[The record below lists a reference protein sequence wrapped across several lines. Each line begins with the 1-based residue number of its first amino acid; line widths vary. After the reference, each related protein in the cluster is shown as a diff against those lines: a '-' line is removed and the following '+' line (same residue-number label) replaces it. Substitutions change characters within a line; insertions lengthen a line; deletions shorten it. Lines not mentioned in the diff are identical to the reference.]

1 MNATNNGSQSIYAG
15 PGVIECADCKGAGEV
30 PIDPDR
36 EGSGEPGKAAVKT
49 CPTCKG
55 KGERRKLLPGL
66 TKREEFAKMAMQGL
80 LADPNRETLAP
91 QTTANLA
98 VVAADSLLVSLS
110 ELTPAPDKP

>member
-15 PGVIECADCKGAGEV
+15 PGVIECADCYGSGVEGGKPSVEGEEDTKCSTCKGAGE
-30 PIDPDR
+30 
-36 EGSGEPGKAAVKT
+36 
-49 CPTCKG
+49 
-55 KGERRKLLPGL
+55 RRKTLTGL

-80 LADPNRETLAP
+80 LANPNRETLTP